1 MNDLDPLNVSI
12 LWSCTACPAGGNFID
27 DGQGRADHQA
37 RFGHLPAP
45 GRPLAPVM
53 AVGE

>member
-37 RFGHLPAP
+37 RFGHQPAP
-45 GRPLAPVM
+45 GRPLCPVM